1 MVNFLFC
8 LFSFDFFQMLFFLL
22 QKMYNP
28 YIEKSDLQPDAI
40 QPGTFIRMTGGHRMI
55 KRSQKS
61 LKQTL
66 EKILFRN
73 YMYLILTAALLIS
86 IFSAVLDAS
95 ATLSNEKKNMYES
108 LKQAQININK
118 HTQMIED
125 YLTLTHA
132 DSELQR
138 EIRELNSHPS
148 TTLLT
153 KINEALFS
161 VDLFKKNLDS
171 MQIFAYEPD
180 SFLPDFTSTSRY
192 SNALFSA
199 RSVSSTDWFK
209 NTVKAGG
216 KTYWF
221 VDTKTFQKP
230 TLSAARVLY
239 DVKNPSHLLGVIK
252 ANVTIEKLIRHL
264 GSLSFG
270 DKGYALI
277 EADGQLLHPYAEIP
291 GVITQNLPNHR
302 ERLAATHL
310 LVEFPVIT
318 KGWNVAGIISSL
330 ELYQNTFRNLL
341 PITLVFAFALLL
353 AALLSRKSS
362 RRISL
367 PVHSLCQH
375 MQKMEPATDYDMHN
389 CIEVDQ
395 LYDTYNGML
404 VKNNELMKSREETLL
419 KFKQAEMAAL
429 QSQMNPHFIYNTL
442 ESISAL
448 IATDDNEHAALMI
461 TGLGKFLRSSLNNGN
476 NFITL
481 EKEIEQVSSYV
492 EIQKLRYANK
502 IELRLCLPSPLP
514 DYRIIKLILQ
524 PLVENS
530 IVHGFKDLDEIGVIT
545 ITVEET
551 KEQLF
556 LSVADNGW
564 GSDIEMLNYLVRRRT
579 LYKEDN
585 VNFYCIQNVYQR
597 LSNCYGNHA
606 DLTYEENDDGG
617 VTAVIRIDKQVL

>member
-1 MVNFLFC
+1 MSKHSKND
-8 LFSFDFFQMLFFLL
+8 S
-22 QKMYNP
+22 K
-28 YIEKSDLQPDAI
+28 K
-40 QPGTFIRMTGGHRMI
+40 
-55 KRSQKS
+55 
-61 LKQTL
+61 TL

-86 IFSAVLDAS
+86 IFSAILDAS
-95 ATLSNEKKNMYES
+95 STLSNEKKNMYES

-132 DSELQR
+132 DSELQGR
-138 EIRELNSHPS
+138 IKELNKHPS
-148 TTLLT
+148 TMLLT
-153 KINEALFS
+153 KINETLFS

-180 SFLPDFTSTSRY
+180 SFLPAFSSTSRY
-192 SNALFSA
+192 NNARFCA
-199 RSVSSTDWFK
+199 GSVSSFEWFQ
-209 NTVKAGG
+209 NTLKANG

-221 VDTKTFQKP
+221 VDTKTFPKP
-230 TLSAARVLY
+230 TLCAARILY
-239 DVKNPSHLLGVIK
+239 DINNTTRQLGVIK

-264 GSLSFG
+264 GSISFG

-277 EADGQLLHPYAEIP
+277 EADGLLLHPYTEVP
-291 GVITQNLPNHR
+291 VIITESLPDHK
-302 ERLAATHL
+302 EHLANSHL
-310 LVEFPVIT
+310 VVEFPIIT
-318 KGWNVAGIISSL
+318 EGWHVAGVISSF
-330 ELYQNTFRNLL
+330 ELYKNTLQNLL

-362 RRISL
+362 RKISL
-367 PVHSLCQH
+367 PVHSLCQQ
-375 MQKMEPATDYDMHN
+375 MQKMEPASGHGVHN
-389 CIEVDQ
+389 CIEVNQ

-404 VKNNELMKSREETLL
+404 VKNEELIKSREETLL

-448 IATDDNEHAALMI
+448 IATKDNEHAALMI

-476 NFITL
+476 NYITL

-492 EIQKLRYANK
+492 EIQKLRYANQ
-502 IELRLCLPSPLP
+502 IELRLNLPSPLP

-530 IVHGFKDLDEIGVIT
+530 IVHGFKDLDYLGLIT
-545 ITVEET
+545 ITVRET
-551 KEQLF
+551 KEQLY

-597 LSNCYGNHA
+597 LENCYGEHA

-617 VTAVIRIDKQVL
+617 VTAVICIDKSVL